1 MAALVI
7 PLANLLPSGPGSWKG
22 VFMVAAGL
30 DLVAACL
37 APLALKPL
45 RKRLLAAAG
54 EADGTAPTA
63 KSTPR

>member
-37 APLALKPL
+37 A
-45 RKRLLAAAG
+45 LLMWW
-54 EADGTAPTA
+54 TAPA
-63 KSTPR
+63 PGIDVP